1 MKMNRVIRLWFVVLL
16 VLAMG
21 TFAFAAGS
29 KEEQGA
35 QMKKAAEGERVD
47 MLVIFPRSLE
57 VLDDYYINVAW
68 KMGYFEQEGL
78 NVRAEGALGTTDAS
92 KLVAEGQGEVAL
104 PAPPVLF
111 TAVANGRP
119 IIDVFQQ
126 DQNYIFGFGV
136 RQDSGINDLKD
147 LKGKTISV
155 GDIGWTVLIDPLLK
169 QAVGFTTADCKV
181 VSAGPGR
188 AQLVAAGKADAVFTW
203 EKEYQ
208 LWDAQGIHLRVLR
221 GFDYGIRFPGN
232 GHVFAKKYVKEHP
245 DRVVKFS
252 RAWAKGIYFGTVNPA
267 AATEITLDKYPMLGT
282 SFEDSL
288 KAIKA
293 GVWVM
298 NSDVTDKHGYG
309 YHEFSYWQQLEDL
322 LYEQGTI
329 PKKVPLDQCITNEF
343 IDGINDFDREAVKR
357 DAMSYKLKP
366 ENLKKLKELGL
377 NEYGW

>member
-1 MKMNRVIRLWFVVLL
+1 MSRRKWITILL
-16 VLAMG
+16 VAAALVTIVPAV
-21 TFAFAAGS
+21 FAA
-29 KEEQGA
+29 
-35 QMKKAAEGERVD
+35 KKKDTGKKGELVD

-68 KMGYFEQEGL
+68 KMGYFEKEGL

-92 KLVAEGQGEVAL
+92 KLVAEGKGEVAL

-111 TAVANGRP
+111 TAVANGLQ

-126 DQNYIFGFGV
+126 DQNYIFGFAV
-136 RQDSGINDLKD
+136 RPDSGINEFKD

-155 GDIGWTVLIDPLLK
+155 GDIGWTVLMDPLLK
-169 QAVGFTTADCKV
+169 STVGFTTADCKV
-181 VSAGPGR
+181 VAAGPGR

-208 LWDAQGIHLRVLR
+208 LWDAQGINLKVLR
-221 GFDYGIRFPGN
+221 GFDYGCRFPGN
-232 GHVFAKKYVKEHP
+232 GHVFSRKYVKEHP
-245 DRVVKFS
+245 DRVAKFS

-282 SFEDSL
+282 TFEDSL

-298 NSDVTDKHGYG
+298 NSVETDKNGYG
-309 YHEFSYWQQLEDL
+309 YHTFDYWQKLEDL
-322 LYEQGTI
+322 LFEAGTI
-329 PKKVPLDQCITNEF
+329 PKKVTLDQCITNDF
-343 IDGINDFDREAVKR
+343 IKEINKFDKKAVEKEAK
-357 DAMSYKLKP
+357 AYKMKP
-366 ENLKKLKELGL
+366 ENAQKLKDLGL
-377 NEYGW
+377 DQYGWEKK

>member
-1 MKMNRVIRLWFVVLL
+1 LLL
-16 VLAMG
+16 VVAALA
-21 TFAFAAGS
+21 AIVPAVYAAK
-29 KEEQGA
+29 KEAG
-35 QMKKAAEGERVD
+35 KKGELVD

-68 KMGYFEQEGL
+68 KMGYFEKEGL

-92 KLVAEGQGEVAL
+92 KLVSEGQGEVAL

-111 TAVANGRP
+111 TAVANGLQ

-126 DQNYIFGFGV
+126 DQNYIFGFAV
-136 RQDSGINDLKD
+136 RPDSGIDSFED

-169 QAVGFTTADCKV
+169 STVGFTTADCKV
-181 VSAGPGR
+181 VNAGPGR

-208 LWDAQGIHLRVLR
+208 LWDAQGINLKVLR
-221 GFDYGIRFPGN
+221 GFDYGCRFPGN
-232 GHVFAKKYVKEHP
+232 GLCFSKKYIKEHP
-245 DRVVKFS
+245 DRVTGLA
-252 RAWAKGIYFGTVNPA
+252 RAWAKAIYFGTVNPA

-282 SFEDSL
+282 SYEDSL

-298 NSDVTDKHGYG
+298 NSVETDKNGYG
-309 YHEFSYWQQLEDL
+309 YHTLDYWQKLEDL
-322 LYEQGTI
+322 LFEGGTI
-329 PKKVPLDQCITNEF
+329 PKKVPLDQCITNDF
-343 IDGINDFDREAVKR
+343 IKDINKFDKKAVEKEAK
-357 DAMSYKLKP
+357 AYKVKP
-366 ENLKKLKELGL
+366 ENAKKLKELGL

>member
-1 MKMNRVIRLWFVVLL
+1 MSRRKWIAIVLVAAL
-16 VLAMG
+16 VMTVGAAG
-21 TFAFAAGS
+21 FAA
-29 KEEQGA
+29 
-35 QMKKAAEGERVD
+35 KKTEKGKKGGLVD

-68 KMGYFEQEGL
+68 KMGYFEKEGL
-78 NVRAEGALGTTDAS
+78 NVKAEGALGTTDAS
-92 KLVAEGQGEVAL
+92 KLVAEGQGEAAL

-111 TAVANGRP
+111 TAVANGLQ
-119 IIDVFQQ
+119 IMDVFQQ

-136 RQDSGINDLKD
+136 RSDSGIKSFAD

-169 QAVGFTTADCKV
+169 STVGFTTADCKV
-181 VSAGPGR
+181 VAAGPGR

-208 LWDAQGIHLRVLR
+208 LWDAQGIKLKVLR
-221 GFDYGIRFPGN
+221 GFDYGCRFPGN
-232 GHVFAKKYVKEHP
+232 GIVFSKKYIKENP
-245 DRVVKFS
+245 GRVVGLT
-252 RAWAKGIYFGTVNPA
+252 RAWAKAIYFGSVNPA

-282 SFEDSL
+282 TFEDSL

-298 NSDVTDKHGYG
+298 NSDVTDKNGLG
-309 YHEFSYWQQLEDL
+309 YHEFSYWQKLQDL
-322 LYEQGTI
+322 LYEGGTI
-329 PKKVPLDQCITNEF
+329 PQKVALEQCITNQF
-343 IDGINDFDREAVKR
+343 IKDINTFDKKAVEKEAK
-357 DAMSYKLKP
+357 AYKVKP
-366 ENLKKLKELGL
+366 ENAKKLKELGL